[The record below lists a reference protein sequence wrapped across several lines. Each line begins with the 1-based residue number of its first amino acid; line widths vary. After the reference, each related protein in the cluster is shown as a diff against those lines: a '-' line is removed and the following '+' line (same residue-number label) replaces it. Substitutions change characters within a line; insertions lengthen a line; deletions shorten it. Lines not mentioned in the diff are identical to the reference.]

1 SMAASICSSADA
13 RPFCQGARNPRALLS
28 GSTACDDQRAGRD
41 RQDRHHRAQVREAE
55 VRDLDQSVKDEP
67 DTQEELTEVLLHEGT
82 AFRKSEGQGTAST
95 RSSSGFTPHEAVVD
109 AHDPGAGD
117 DRETELLVE
126 RDVLVEVGLQIRS
139 RFLLVDR
146 LDERFQQGLPDA
158 SALEAWMNADGP
170 EMPVR
175 FLGVVL

>member
-28 GSTACDDQRAGRD
+28 RSTARDDQRAGRD

-82 AFRKSEGQGTAST
+82 AFRKSEG
-95 RSSSGFTPHEAVVD
+95 
-109 AHDPGAGD
+109 
-117 DRETELLVE
+117 DRE
-126 RDVLVEVGLQIRS
+126 RRQPGRRRAS
-139 RFLLVDR
+139 RHMKR
-146 LDERFQQGLPDA
+146 LSTPMIPARA
-158 SALEAWMNADGP
+158 TTAK
-170 EMPVR
+170 
-175 FLGVVL
+175 